1 MSRGVLLLLCFAT
14 INISSYGN
22 DAKLDISEDEII
34 EPVEGDINSQKTCEC
49 KSKKPQEVIDIENKY
64 ASEASKT
71 LSDAFIAHSKEHS
84 DEFKATESI
93 FSEIHMK
100 E

>member
-1 MSRGVLLLLCFAT
+1 MIRGVLLLLCFAT
-14 INISSYGN
+14 INMSSYGS
-22 DAKLDISEDEII
+22 DEKLDISDDEII
-34 EPVEGDINSQKTCEC
+34 EPVEGDDTSHKTCEC

-71 LSDAFIAHSKEHS
+71 LSDAFLAHSKEHN

-93 FSEIHMK
+93 FSEIHMQ